1 MRAAQRK
8 SRRRQRNTRRKGRT
22 TTRHRFLLLLQGPPS
37 AKGRGDGATRL
48 LLRQAPPCRSSMS
61 IRQHHHQTA
70 VSLRCLGLLLEHHVT
85 LRCLGLLL
93 EHRRLLQGHHRDRAR
108 RMTAGASR
116 MSTGARQMAAGAS
129 RMTLGA
135 RRILPQVSHH
145 GQSRVSRTLQREKL
159 QGCTESWKQEDGY
172 VMSAIETFK
181 KAR

>member
-1 MRAAQRK
+1 MT
-8 SRRRQRNTRRKGRT
+8 TRRKGRT
-22 TTRHRFLLLLQGPPS
+22 TRPTRHRLLLLLQGPPS
-37 AKGRGDGATRL
+37 AKGRGSTRL
-48 LLRQAPPCRSSMS
+48 LLRQAPPCRSIMS

-93 EHRRLLQGHHRDRAR
+93 EYHHRRLLQDHHRDRAR

-159 QGCTESWKQEDGY
+159 QGCTESWKQEDGD
-172 VMSAIETFK
+172 VMIAIETFK